1 MTNYIILALCL
12 IIFLSYIFDITGRY
26 TRIPGVILLIG
37 LGIVI
42 QIIADAIGLKIPNL
56 KPFLPVM
63 GTLGLIL
70 IVMEASLDLKFEREK
85 SLTIIKGVVSAIV
98 LFALFVSIMVI
109 VMVKLMHQPLKDS
122 ILNVIPM
129 AIISSAVAIPSAINL
144 SRNLKEFIIYES
156 SFSDIIGILAFDF
169 ILYNESSV
177 AQGLLKYFVSGG
189 IITVIISI
197 VLTLGLAMLMHK
209 VRYHVNYVI
218 ILTSVIAVY
227 VLGEIVHLPSLLM
240 VMIFG
245 MVMANNRFVENKPFV
260 NRYIDFEKFRNDLES
275 FKKILGEL
283 TFLVRSFFFIM
294 FGFYVKINGLLNTEN
309 IIISLAVVLI
319 VFLLR
324 WLFFDKVLRISAHTL
339 VFFAP
344 RGLITILLFMS
355 IPEESRIP
363 FVNEEVI
370 TLVIFITIILL
381 MIGNMFYNPSKE
393 KTTTENEN
401 IKPDIVTTPVSFE
414 ENQGNNFIKK
424 PDNDDNN
431 SESAY
436 SP

>member
-12 IIFLSYIFDITGRY
+12 IVFLSYIFDISGRY

-37 LGIVI
+37 LGIII
-42 QIIADAIGLKIPNL
+42 QIIANATGLQIPNL

-70 IVMEASLDLKFEREK
+70 IVMEASLDLKFEKEK
-85 SLTIIKGVVSAIV
+85 TLTIIKAISSAIV
-98 LFALFVSIMVI
+98 LFALFVSLMAFVL
-109 VMVKLMHQPLKDS
+109 VKLLHQPLRVS
-122 ILNVIPM
+122 ILNVIPL
-129 AIISSAVAIPSAINL
+129 AIISSAVAIPSATNL
-144 SRNLKEFIIYES
+144 SQNLREFIIYES

-169 ILYNESSV
+169 ILYNEGSV
-177 AQGLLKYFVSGG
+177 AHGLIKYFVSGG

-197 VLTLGLAMLMHK
+197 ILTLGLALLMHK
-209 VRYHVNYVI
+209 VKYHVNYVI

-245 MVMANNRFVENKPFV
+245 VVMANNRFVENKPFV

-294 FGFYVKINGLLNTEN
+294 FGFYVKIEGLLNKEN
-309 IIISLAVVLI
+309 IIISLAIVLI
-319 VFLLR
+319 VFMLR
-324 WLFFDKVLRISAHTL
+324 WLFFDKVLRVSGNTL

-370 TLVIFITIILL
+370 TLVIFMTIILL
-381 MIGNMFYNPSKE
+381 MIGNMFYNPPKDKAIFE
-393 KTTTENEN
+393 NEITKLDIETTTAISEETQEN
-401 IKPDIVTTPVSFE
+401 
-414 ENQGNNFIKK
+414 NNL
-424 PDNDDNN
+424 
-431 SESAY
+431 
-436 SP
+436 